1 MNQKVTLW
9 IAVVLIVLGLLAL
22 VFFPN
27 MIYAV
32 RDFGKSPDAG
42 GNNGDICSPPEG
54 TSIEEWTDHMGHHPD
69 IYKDCLK

>member
-54 TSIEEWTDHMGHHPD
+54 TNI
-69 IYKDCLK
+69 